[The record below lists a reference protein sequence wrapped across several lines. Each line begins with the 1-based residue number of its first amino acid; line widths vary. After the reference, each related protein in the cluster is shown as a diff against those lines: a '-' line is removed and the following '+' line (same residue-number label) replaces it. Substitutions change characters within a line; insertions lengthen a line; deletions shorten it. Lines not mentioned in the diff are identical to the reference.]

1 MTTLKDIREKN
12 VKTDLELCILFMAD
26 PQTASDD
33 DIQTA
38 DDVTWKN
45 SYSCANL
52 SAHYAPNYKRKDK
65 RNDN

>member
-38 DDVTWKN
+38 DDALEELVQ
-45 SYSCANL
+45 L
-52 SAHYAPNYKRKDK
+52 RELISALRSELQKKGQTK
-65 RNDN
+65 